1 MDTIGELDGLQV
13 GSVLAEKMV
22 GAPAAPSSSRADSSF
37 RKTLVAK
44 LAVHVVKPKGWQRIS
59 LFTAGAAPGQPILQP
74 F

>member
-44 LAVHVVKPKGWQRIS
+44 LAVHVVKPKG
-59 LFTAGAAPGQPILQP
+59 
-74 F
+74 